1 MRIIEWSEGWK
12 FPDFFFPLCSLQFW
26 LWRWNRRMGNDR
38 QSFHSSTNIWW
49 QSSSSQKRKRPATRG
64 LVDRGGWES
73 TQRERSSRKSTHR
86 LCRHPPGNSHF
97 SLFPYRW
104 QRYLVS
110 HRWRMYHKWYSCGAY
125 CQQSGEIILFD
136 HYVSF
141 DYFETAWVDLSKHQ
155 RFGLSKL
162 RNHFE
167 LRDIHEIRLGLQ

>member
-1 MRIIEWSEGWK
+1 
-12 FPDFFFPLCSLQFW
+12 
-26 LWRWNRRMGNDR
+26 MGKDR
-38 QSFHSSTNIWW
+38 HSFHLPTNIWW
-49 QSSSSQKRKRPATRG
+49 QPISTQQRKRPATRG

-73 TQRERSSRKSTHR
+73 TQWEWCSGRTAPRWGRST
-86 LCRHPPGNSHF
+86 PGNAHF

-125 CQQSGEIILFD
+125 CQQSGEIIHFD
-136 HYVSF
+136 HHVSF
-141 DYFETAWVDLSKHQ
+141 DYFETTWVDLSKYQ